1 MRPIRTAM
9 AVLGVVVVAACDIP
23 TSVPKVDQR
32 WILPADTMSISVDQ
46 MLPSDVTVSDGSFA
60 LSVDPFTAGEA
71 LGTLCSVCT
80 NGPAVSVPPFDATFT
95 ATQPLPLDVQAVTL
109 ASGSVQVSI
118 HNGFSF
124 DPIAG
129 GGTLTITLS
138 DSVAGTV
145 IGQVLLD
152 GSTDALPPGSTVQR
166 TVALT
171 PGAVGSTLLVT
182 SEVNSVGG
190 QRATFVNTADSLVV
204 TATPSGLLASSAT
217 VDVSNRSVSIS
228 PMSLDVGGIDP
239 SIVDHVLNGSI
250 VLDVTNPFGVAF
262 TGPLVIDYPGGQ
274 VTKQVSVPGGV
285 STSTTVEYSQ
295 DELRQFLGQDSV
307 SVSGTATVAPNAG
320 AVTVTPS
327 DQVDLKAKI
336 DLTLEI
342 GG

>member
-1 MRPIRTAM
+1 MRPMRTAM

-46 MLPSDVTVSDGSFA
+46 MLPSGVTVSGGAFA
-60 LSVDPFTAGEA
+60 LTVDPFTAGEA
-71 LGTLCSVCT
+71 LGALCSVCT

-95 ATQPLPLDVQAVTL
+95 ATQPLPDSVQAVTL

-118 HNGFSF
+118 YNGFSF

-145 IGQVLLD
+145 VGQVLLD
-152 GSTDALPPGSTVQR
+152 GATDALPPGATVQR
-166 TVALT
+166 TVDLA
-171 PGAVGSTLLVT
+171 PGAVGPTLLVT

-204 TATPSGLLASSAT
+204 TATPSGILASSAT
-217 VDVSNRSVSIS
+217 VDVSNLPVSPS
-228 PMSLDVGGIDP
+228 PVNLDVGGIDQ
-239 SIVDHVLNGSI
+239 SIVDHILNGSI
-250 VLDVTNPFGVAF
+250 VLDVANPFGVAF
-262 TGPLVIDYPGGQ
+262 AGTLVIKYPGGE
-274 VTKQVSVPGGV
+274 VSKQVSVPGGT
-285 STSTTVEYSQ
+285 STSTTVDYSQ
-295 DELRQFLGQDSV
+295 NELQQFLGQNNV
-307 SVSGTATVAPNAG
+307 SVSAVGAVAPNAG
-320 AVTVTPS
+320 AITVTPS
-327 DQVDLKAKI
+327 ERADLKAKI